1 MSHIPRVPRQD
12 GPSPA
17 GDPRAPAPSPAPR
30 QREPLFMMPTSVIAL
45 IAVMG
50 LIHAFRSTLTWR
62 TDLEVLAWFAF
73 IPARYGDEWSVLPG
87 GFGADVWTFV
97 TYALLHG
104 STMHIITNAV
114 WMLAFGSAVARR
126 FGTLRFLLFSALAAA
141 GGAAVH
147 LAFHPGE
154 AVPVVGASA
163 AIAGQMAGAA
173 RFVFDPN
180 GPLVFRS
187 TSDTFYRRPA
197 QSLLGTLA
205 NKKALVFIVIFFVIN
220 LGVGIGAQVGE
231 VMPIAWEAH
240 IGGFLTGLFT
250 FRLFDPVRR

>member
-1 MSHIPRVPRQD
+1 MRC
-12 GPSPA
+12 A
-17 GDPRAPAPSPAPR
+17 G
-30 QREPLFMMPTSVIAL
+30 
-45 IAVMG
+45 
-50 LIHAFRSTLTWR
+50 
-62 TDLEVLAWFAF
+62 WFAF
-73 IPARYGDEWSVLPG
+73 IPARYTGEWSVLPG
-87 GFGADVWTFV
+87 GLGADIWTFV

-104 STMHIITNAV
+104 STMHIIITNAV

-126 FGTLRFLLFSALAAA
+126 FGTARFLLFSALAAA

-187 TSDTFYRRPA
+187 TSDTFYRRRRRASSARSPTRRRWSSSSS
-197 QSLLGTLA
+197 SLSSIWA
-205 NKKALVFIVIFFVIN
+205 SAS
-220 LGVGIGAQVGE
+220 ARHVGE

-250 FRLFDPVRR
+250 FRLFDSVRR